1 VVAVR
6 VRDTIARIRARGS
19 SGPSSNGWLGK
30 SISEAPRGAQ
40 IIGIAT
46 ETIDDDAVSNGK
58 A

>member
-6 VRDTIARIRARGS
+6 VRDAIARIRARRS
-19 SGPSSNGWLGK
+19 SGASGNGRLGE
-30 SISEAPRGAQ
+30 SISKAPRGAQ

-46 ETIDDDAVSNGK
+46 ETIDDGDVSSGK

>member
-6 VRDTIARIRARGS
+6 VRGAIARIRARGS
-19 SGPSSNGWLGK
+19 SGASGNGRLGE
-30 SISEAPRGAQ
+30 SISKAPRGAQ

-46 ETIDDDAVSNGK
+46 ETIDDDDASNGK